1 MNKFKRVI
9 VLLVCFVLLSNSLC
23 ITSFATE
30 VSQSTNALGNT
41 EVSEDGVLYEYD
53 NEGNLLSEGYNFNND
68 YAVST
73 MSLKSKNYDW
83 SPDNIDWGSFPS
95 YIKACVYM
103 PFNNINI
110 PDDEYEN
117 YRNYDYYCAPLVVIT
132 TNGSTYTIRVGI
144 NTSLMYRESTGS
156 CTFGFTAH
164 MTLTDISPELYMA
177 TFKCSDNSV
186 VSDWTYKDFS
196 LWTDNG
202 ADLYYFPGSG
212 FNHADK
218 IDIYTYGVS
227 GGTTQAVTAQRFYY
241 GKDTSDYI
249 YAVYKQSGR
258 GILDMSNC
266 GISPQFSS
274 NADNAYISTF
284 EPAAPTD
291 YTVSGSTT
299 FGMNSTILTGSS
311 FIFHEN
317 LPYGLNSS
325 VLSFTSHETNN
336 TYHLVTDANAD
347 THYFRNWTYSSN
359 GKFTVTLV
367 SSCPIYRI
375 GYVANTGGLAG
386 FGGVYGLTKCS
397 SNFDAS
403 NLVHYNAKYYVDK
416 GYYFYSY
423 DVRVGGCSISISNNS
438 TYLNIDDSL
447 SFPHSY
453 GTYPTADTLSQ
464 ILQNEQNDLLQEGN
478 ETSKSIFDTLKS
490 VLEYIKDLPSNIANS
505 IKKFFTDLGDRI
517 SGFFENLSENISGY
531 FDTLKNYL
539 LYFQATKPEHN
550 NPFAGI
556 LSGIKSF
563 FDEQIADTD
572 DFKDS
577 LNDTFDNVSGYIETG
592 SNVINKLLSG
602 VPILN
607 TVLIFFLVFAVV
619 RKVVG
624 R

>member
-1 MNKFKRVI
+1 MNKFKRLI

-30 VSQSTNALGNT
+30 VTQSTNALGNT
-41 EVSEDGVLYEYD
+41 EVSEDGVQYEYD

-73 MSLKSKNYDW
+73 MSLKSKNYNW
-83 SPDNIDWGSFPS
+83 SPDSIDWGSFPS

-144 NTSLMYRESTGS
+144 NTSLMYRPSTGS
-156 CTFGFTAH
+156 CTFAFTEH

-186 VSDWTYKDFS
+186 VSDWTFKDS
-196 LWTDNG
+196 SQWGGSTSQ
-202 ADLYYFPGSG
+202 LYNFPGSG
-212 FNHADK
+212 FNHDDK
-218 IDIYTYGVS
+218 IDIYTYGVN
-227 GGTTQAVTAQRFYY
+227 GGTTKVITSQTVYY
-241 GKDTSDYI
+241 NKDTSDPI

-311 FIFHEN
+311 FILHEN

-325 VLSFTSHETNN
+325 VISACINNKHSYSF
-336 TYHLVTDANAD
+336 VVDANSD
-347 THYFRNWTYSSN
+347 THYFRNWDYSTN
-359 GKFTVTLV
+359 GKFMITVV
-367 SSCPIYRI
+367 SSSPIYRV
-375 GYVANTGGLAG
+375 GYNADNGAYASINGA
-386 FGGVYGLTKCS
+386 FGLTKCESNFSS
-397 SNFDAS
+397 SNY
-403 NLVHYNAKYYVDK
+403 VHFNAKYYVDK

-423 DVRVGGCSISISNNS
+423 KLPAGSCAISISNNS
-438 TYLNIDDSL
+438 AYLNIDDSL

-464 ILQNEQNDLLQEGN
+464 LLQNEQNELLQEGN